1 MGIADWALPGRRRRN
16 LALSI
21 DGVAEA
27 ARSGAGAAELD
38 ERRARLWG
46 LLCDSSRETLRQ
58 LLIKSDDRRM
68 DWGVRSHIRRIDDA
82 RLVVLF
88 RWALLYQIVLFKNR
102 GLEGYDAAE
111 EVGATSELARRFAVE
126 EFERLGMGAEPPGPW
141 HEDWERQ
148 VGLEAAMGFYDSLYA
163 LLGLHND
170 PMARIERVS
179 HFTTLTERA
188 YDRMK
193 NG

>member
-27 ARSGAGAAELD
+27 ARSGAAEPD
-38 ERRARLWG
+38 ERRARLWE
-46 LLCDSSRETLRQ
+46 LLCESSRETLRQ
-58 LLIKSDDRRM
+58 LLIKSDDKRM

-88 RWALLYQIVLFKNR
+88 QWALLYQIALFKDR
-102 GLEGYDAAE
+102 GLEGYDPSE
-111 EVGATSELARRFAVE
+111 EVGAMSELARRFAVE
-126 EFERLGMGAEPPGPW
+126 EFERLGMGTDPPGAW
-141 HEDWERQ
+141 SEDWERQ
-148 VGLEAAMGFYDSLYA
+148 VGLEAAMGFYDSIYA

-170 PMARIERVS
+170 PIARIERVS

-188 YDRMK
+188 HDRLK